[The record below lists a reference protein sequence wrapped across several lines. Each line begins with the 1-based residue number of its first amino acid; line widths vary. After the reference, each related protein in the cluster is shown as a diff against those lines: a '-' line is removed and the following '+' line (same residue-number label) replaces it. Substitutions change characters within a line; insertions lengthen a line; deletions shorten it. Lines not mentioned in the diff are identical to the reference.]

1 LSKIKWRPATI
12 IKNGANPKFHKRRN
26 NLKYQTMKK
35 YLIKGTYNTDGAKGL
50 IQEGGSGRKAAVEKM
65 LAGMGGKVESFYYA
79 FGKED
84 VYIVVELP
92 DDISAAAVGLR
103 VNAAGLVRT
112 STTVLLTPAD
122 IDAASKKSVSYRA
135 PGEK

>member
-1 LSKIKWRPATI
+1 
-12 IKNGANPKFHKRRN
+12 
-26 NLKYQTMKK
+26 MKK
-35 YLIKGTYNTDGAKGL
+35 YLIKGTYNSEGTKGL
-50 IQEGGSGRKAAVEKM
+50 IQEGGSARKIAIEKM

-79 FGKED
+79 FGEDD
-84 VYIVVELP
+84 VYLVIELP

-103 VNAAGLVRT
+103 VNAAGLVRI
-112 STTVLLTPAD
+112 SMTVLLTPAD